1 MPRIQPPRD
10 PVTVHFDGE
19 EIQAERGEPV
29 AVALVAAGHL
39 ALARSPKFH
48 RPRGPYCHRG
58 ACDGC
63 LARVDD
69 VPNVMTCRIPAVDGM
84 RIDTQNV
91 VGSRD
96 YDLLGVADWFF
107 AEGMN
112 HHELFAGVP
121 GLQQVLQTFARQVAG
136 LGKLPKQ
143 VRAPRPAVR
152 REVDVLVVGSGPSG
166 MAAAVRLSERGR
178 KVEVVDDDL
187 AWGGSM
193 RALVGVD
200 AAPWQPLVQTFG
212 AALVSGRVS
221 VRLGTTAAGIYGG
234 DVLVA
239 AESGVE
245 VVSPRTL
252 VLATG
257 AHDGV
262 VAFEGNDGP
271 GVISARA
278 AGRMLGHGVVPGER
292 IVVAVTERGGPF
304 GEAFVRAHP
313 AATLVRGTPV
323 GFKGSGRVREW
334 TFANVTNAGANA
346 NANASANAN
355 GAGEPRE
362 LRLKADVLLVDAPRA
377 PAYELCAQAG
387 GALVH
392 EERGYVVKTLR
403 GRLRDGVFAVGEVT
417 GTPLDPVAVANEATA
432 VAEQA

>member
-1 MPRIQPPRD
+1 MARLQPPRD
-10 PVTVHFDGE
+10 PVTLRFDGE
-19 EIQAERGEPV
+19 DVVAERGEPV

-39 ALARSPKFH
+39 SLARSPKFH
-48 RPRGPYCHRG
+48 RPRGPWCQRG

-69 VPNVMTCRIPAVDGM
+69 VPNVMTCRTPAAEGM

-96 YDLLGVADWFF
+96 HDLLGMADWFF

-121 GLQQVLQTFARQVAG
+121 GVQQVMQAFARRVAG
-136 LGKLPKQ
+136 LGRLPKE
-143 VRAPRPAVR
+143 ARPAREAAR
-152 REVDVLVVGSGPSG
+152 RAADVLVVGSGPSG

-178 KVEVVDDDL
+178 KVEIVDDDL
-187 AWGGSM
+187 AWGGCVRS
-193 RALVGVD
+193 LVGVD
-200 AAPWQPLVQTFG
+200 AAAWQPLVQSFG

-221 VRLGTTAAGIYGG
+221 LRLSTTAAGIYGG

-239 AESGVE
+239 GDEGVE
-245 VVSPRTL
+245 IVTPRTL
-252 VLATG
+252 VLAPG

-271 GVISARA
+271 GVMSARA
-278 AGRMLGHGVVPGER
+278 AGRLLAHGVLPGER
-292 IVVAVTERGGPF
+292 IVVVVTERGGPF

-323 GFKGSGRVREW
+323 CARGGGRVREW
-334 TFANVTNAGANA
+334 TVATA
-346 NANASANAN
+346 
-355 GAGEPRE
+355 AGEQ
-362 LRLKADVLLVDAPRA
+362 RLKADVLLVDAPRA

-392 EERGYVVKTLR
+392 EARGYLAHTHGSRVR
-403 GRLRDGVFAVGEVT
+403 GDVFAVGEVV
-417 GTPLDPVAVANEATA
+417 GTPLDPAAVANEATA
-432 VAEQA
+432 LAEQA